1 MGITK
6 KETFSRIF
14 PRRRKPSIKGIDY
27 IKVGYSFFF
36 KKSILSLAASI
47 ILLVDYEVQ
56 PGSSRQGVGTVHASS
71 NFAASDYMS
80 HR

>member
-1 MGITK
+1 MVHTRNTEFTDYVGIATSAVSVTL
-6 KETFSRIF
+6 EH
-14 PRRRKPSIKGIDY
+14 
-27 IKVGYSFFF
+27 
-36 KKSILSLAASI
+36 AAFI
-47 ILLVDYEVQ
+47 CFAINQFLV